1 MFGICR
7 RDCTTY
13 VDALKMAFYT
23 PIVVF
28 MLVAAGF
35 LFFMWF
41 LRRIWAGRRVLY
53 STPYEC
59 GEVGTRLVGRP
70 FDLSYYMVALL
81 LLLFEIEVLFV
92 FPWAISWSLWS
103 KEMLLWGLV
112 EGGVFMGLL
121 FLGLMYVLKKGV
133 LWERFTFSQLPVLQK
148 EKEAKYEE
156 INERYA

>member
-35 LFFMWF
+35 LLFMWL
-41 LRRIWAGRRVLY
+41 LRRLWAGRGVLY

-103 KEMLLWGLV
+103 KEMLLWGLA
-112 EGGVFMGLL
+112 EGGGVYGFVISWVDVCVEEGRFMGALHV
-121 FLGLMYVLKKGV
+121 FTCACFA
-133 LWERFTFSQLPVLQK
+133 ERKRSEV
-148 EKEAKYEE
+148 
-156 INERYA
+156 